1 MPGENAP
8 PKHPNCRCS
17 VAAYMDDES
26 YQEWL
31 DSYKEHGLTY
41 EEYNQMVEGMNVKLN
56 DSTDKWAK
64 EAKQELIKSEKSL
77 GRRNKETMEVYGSD
91 GEYRFS
97 KRGDTSSVSISF
109 LDIPKLRGAVVTH
122 NHPSGGCLSSLL
134 RPISIYFIVSQFIIG
149 LNTYL

>member
-8 PKHPNCRCS
+8 PMHPNCRCS

-109 LDIPKLRGAVVTH
+109 LDIPKLDGVKFF
-122 NHPSGGCLSSLL
+122 L
-134 RPISIYFIVSQFIIG
+134 
-149 LNTYL
+149 